1 MHSALILFFGYANKS
16 VAPPGAIREFS
27 AEGGVSRFDFYIR
40 GDGRT
45 KSEYKIKI
53 WIHWKVGGNLF
64 DSRGFESFRG
74 EFLRRRCS
82 IDFEIN
88 RMRDLYGGG
97 KNISSS
103 SERNI
108 HVTEKNKKKFAM
120 KFFVRFSSFIYL
132 FLIFYYS
139 KTILRYLF
147 FVRASFI
154 S

>member
-64 DSRGFESFRG
+64 DSRGIRLESFRG
-74 EFLRRRCS
+74 EFLRRPVLDR
-82 IDFEIN
+82 F
-88 RMRDLYGGG
+88 
-97 KNISSS
+97 
-103 SERNI
+103 RN
-108 HVTEKNKKKFAM
+108 
-120 KFFVRFSSFIYL
+120 
-132 FLIFYYS
+132 
-139 KTILRYLF
+139 
-147 FVRASFI
+147 
-154 S
+154 

>member
-1 MHSALILFFGYANKS
+1 MQIKVWLHREQYANS
-16 VAPPGAIREFS
+16 QQREEFPVLTFIS
-27 AEGGVSRFDFYIR
+27 

-88 RMRDLYGGG
+88 RMRDPYGGG

-120 KFFVRFSSFIYL
+120 KFFVRFSFFIYL
-132 FLIFYYS
+132 F
-139 KTILRYLF
+139 ILNFLLL
-147 FVRASFI
+147 
-154 S
+154 

>member
-88 RMRDLYGGG
+88 RMRDPYGVEKIFLLLQREISMSRKKIK
-97 KNISSS
+97 KN
-103 SERNI
+103 
-108 HVTEKNKKKFAM
+108 
-120 KFFVRFSSFIYL
+120 L
-132 FLIFYYS
+132 Q
-139 KTILRYLF
+139 
-147 FVRASFI
+147 
-154 S
+154 

>member
-64 DSRGFESFRG
+64 DSRGIRLESFRG

-88 RMRDLYGGG
+88 RMRDPYGGG

-120 KFFVRFSSFIYL
+120 KFFVRFSFFIYL
-132 FLIFYYS
+132 F
-139 KTILRYLF
+139 ILNFLLL
-147 FVRASFI
+147 
-154 S
+154 